1 MKETASIQKDLMDT
15 TNKKRIMI
23 LAGGNDQT
31 ALIEELRRF
40 FHGNVEII
48 LLDMSSNVKALP
60 FADKFLQISTMDR
73 EAVLQAARKE
83 KIDYILTAC
92 GDQPLSTMAY
102 VSHQLKLPCY
112 LSEEDVRNLTNKYFM
127 KKMMIEN
134 GIPTAKF
141 ICIDSPIDK
150 IDLTGLSFPLIVKPV
165 DSNGSKGVKKVSD
178 KSELG
183 QYLDEAFSY
192 SISKKV
198 IIEEY
203 KEGKEL
209 SVDIYVD
216 GDKPKLLCV
225 TTSKKIAQNKESFTI
240 VQSEY
245 PAKVL
250 YSKERV
256 ARIAKKIVDAFHL
269 SDTPLLIQMI
279 VNDDEYNVVEFS
291 ARMGGGSKY
300 HLIKVLSG
308 VDIMK
313 VYVEMVMGSAPHV
326 EPSEQ
331 WKYALMNY
339 VYCHPGTFTRL
350 ESFEEVKASGHIM
363 SYFTYKMPYSV
374 ITKSTTS
381 SDRVAS
387 FLIVGNS
394 EEEIEKKLKY
404 TNEHIKVI
412 NDIGEDMMRHDFY

>member
-1 MKETASIQKDLMDT
+1 M
-15 TNKKRIMI
+15 
-23 LAGGNDQT
+23 
-31 ALIEELRRF
+31 
-40 FHGNVEII
+40 
-48 LLDMSSNVKALP
+48 
-60 FADKFLQISTMDR
+60 
-73 EAVLQAARKE
+73 
-83 KIDYILTAC
+83 
-92 GDQPLSTMAY
+92 
-102 VSHQLKLPCY
+102 
-112 LSEEDVRNLTNKYFM
+112 
-127 KKMMIEN
+127 
-134 GIPTAKF
+134 
-141 ICIDSPIDK
+141 
-150 IDLTGLSFPLIVKPV
+150 
-165 DSNGSKGVKKVSD
+165 
-178 KSELG
+178 
-183 QYLDEAFSY
+183 
-192 SISKKV
+192 
-198 IIEEY
+198 
-203 KEGKEL
+203 
-209 SVDIYVD
+209 DIYVD